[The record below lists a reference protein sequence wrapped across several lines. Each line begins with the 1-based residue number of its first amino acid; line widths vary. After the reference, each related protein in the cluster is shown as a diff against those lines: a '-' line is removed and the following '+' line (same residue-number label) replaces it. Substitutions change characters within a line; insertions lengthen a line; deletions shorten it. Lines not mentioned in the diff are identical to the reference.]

1 LIGSAVRISDITWIA
16 AEAGYFCDDQAAVRA
31 GAPRD
36 GFRYRG
42 RAVTAGF
49 REIREPGRALTIL
62 VHLDDGA
69 VLSGDCAAVQ
79 YSGVAGRAAP
89 LSTHDGSVL
98 AETMLRPALLGRLV
112 TSFRELSGI
121 LAGIGLPSWLGY
133 GASQALLRAV
143 AHARRDTMAGVVVA
157 EWGLPTPRRLVP
169 VFAQSGE
176 APREAADRMILKR
189 VDALPHG
196 LVNNVDRCLGRRGE
210 KLLDLVGWLAGRIR
224 EFVPDEA
231 YRPVLHFD
239 VYGTVGEAF
248 GTVEAMAEYL
258 LTVARA
264 AAPYRLRIEHP
275 VDAGDRDRQIEV
287 LARLRRAL
295 AGQVELVADEWCN
308 TLSDVEAFAAAG
320 CVDMI
325 HVKTPD
331 LGGLDQTVEA
341 LLVCGRLGLAGYCG
355 GTSNETAGS
364 AQACAQ
370 VALACG
376 ADLVLAKPGMGVDEG
391 LSIVRNEMRLALAS
405 FAYRTAPLRIEQLE
419 DA

>member
-1 LIGSAVRISDITWIA
+1 VLRISDITWVA
-16 AEAGYFCDDQAAVRA
+16 GEAGYFCDDQAAVRA
-31 GAPRD
+31 SADRD
-36 GFRYRG
+36 GFCYRG
-42 RAVTAGF
+42 RPVTAGF

-62 VHLDDGA
+62 IHLDDGV
-69 VLSGDCAAVQ
+69 VLDGDCAAVQ
-79 YSGVAGRAAP
+79 YSAVAGRAAP
-89 LSTHDGSVL
+89 LSTHDGSILV
-98 AETMLRPALLGRLV
+98 ETVLRPALRGCRV

-121 LAGIGLPSWLGY
+121 LAGLRLPSWLEY
-133 GASQALLRAV
+133 GTSQALLRAV
-143 AHARRDTMAGVVVA
+143 AHARRGTMAGVVVA
-157 EWGLPTPRRLVP
+157 EWDLPKPRRIVP
-169 VFAQSGE
+169 VLAQSGE
-176 APREAADRMILKR
+176 AAREAADRMILKR

-196 LVNNVDRCLGRRGE
+196 LVNNVDQCLGRRGE
-210 KLLDLVGWLAGRIR
+210 KLLDLVRWLAGRIR
-224 EFVPDEA
+224 ALAGDEA
-231 YRPVLHFD
+231 YHPVLHFD

-248 GTVEAMAEYL
+248 GTVEAVAEYL
-258 LTVARA
+258 LTLARA

-287 LARLRRAL
+287 LARLRRTL
-295 AGQVELVADEWCN
+295 AGQAELVADEWCN
-308 TLSDVEAFAAAG
+308 TLSDVEAFAAAS

-341 LLVCGRLGLAGYCG
+341 LLACARLGLAGYCG

-364 AQACAQ
+364 AQASAQ

-391 LSIVRNEMRLALAS
+391 LSIVRNEMRLALAR
-405 FAYRTAPLRIEQLE
+405 FAYQATPLSIPQLE